1 MRRHSVRPANCSP
14 TARKR
19 DEGSVL
25 ILALVVILIG
35 SMIVLP
41 MMTYT
46 MSVLR
51 ANKVTS
57 GRNVKIEAVKGGLRA
72 ALFDP
77 TKLYKAC
84 IGSGATTAH
93 QLNMPPGLGIETQCT
108 TTSSRQQVDLPDD
121 LRFALTT
128 TQVGSNSIIPA
139 PYVAEPERP
148 ELDGTISPSWCTS
161 MVNADVG
168 AKVPCGKPYPTNGD
182 VDPLRW
188 QADADPQSGG
198 GKVFLPYLPPVANSY
213 AFAGGFAMPASTCRV
228 YFPGRYT
235 DDVVI
240 TGSTPVYFVSGV
252 YYFEKSVYL
261 SGDATVVVGSGSAEG
276 CVDSDAEAVAD
287 ALNAP
292 LDAYSNGVGGTWV
305 FGANGR
311 LVIDNAVAGSGAGVS
326 LQFNRRLVAATDA
339 AAIMNEVSIMSVTGV
354 ISGSDTVGLD
364 IPGRLNVPETLVY
377 VSETTQ
383 SDALSNFYRASNL
396 VSAAAVPAPCPPPPA
411 AATVGCPIIDINL
424 TTAAK
429 VTVKIPGYVS
439 VPQGS
444 LSVAVAPAANVN
456 KSISFGGGILAAQMS
471 VSALAPDYLQLGLLN
486 PVVQYTFKIVTTTTG
501 SGPQVTSVAQV
512 QVNET
517 GGYAINSWVIQAVS

>member
-1 MRRHSVRPANCSP
+1 
-14 TARKR
+14 
-19 DEGSVL
+19 VL

-51 ANKVTS
+51 ANQTTS
-57 GRNVKIEAVKGGLRA
+57 GRNVKVEAVKGGLRA

-84 IGSGATTAH
+84 VGTGATTAH

-108 TTSSRQQVDLPDD
+108 TTSFKQQVELPSDQ
-121 LRFALTT
+121 RFALTT
-128 TQVGSNSIIPA
+128 TQVGSNATIPP

-148 ELDGTISPSWCTS
+148 ELDGTMSPLWCTS
-161 MVNADVG
+161 MVNANVG
-168 AKVPCGKPYPTNGD
+168 AKVPCGKPYPMNGD
-182 VDPLRW
+182 ADPLRW
-188 QADADPQSGG
+188 QADDDPQSGG
-198 GKVFLPYLPPVANSY
+198 GKIFTPYLPPVANSY
-213 AFAGGFAMPASTCRV
+213 AFAGGFAMPMSTCRV
-228 YFPGRYT
+228 YFPGRYI

-240 TGSTPVYFVSGV
+240 TGSAPVYFASGV

-261 SGDATVVVGSGSAEG
+261 SGDATVVVGSGSAVG
-276 CVDSDAEAVAD
+276 CVDSDAEAVGD
-287 ALNAP
+287 AINAP

-311 LVIDNAVAGSGAGVS
+311 LVINNAVASSGTGVS
-326 LQFNRRLVAATDA
+326 LQFNRRLVAATDT

-354 ISGSDTVGLD
+354 ISGTDTVGLD
-364 IPGRLNVPETLVY
+364 VPGQLNVPETLVY
-377 VSETTQ
+377 VSETSQ
-383 SDALSNFYRASNL
+383 VDAQSNFYRASNL
-396 VSAAAVPAPCPPPPA
+396 VSTAAAPTPCPPPPA
-411 AATVGCPIIDINL
+411 AVTAACPIIDINL
-424 TTAAK
+424 TTAAT
-429 VTVKIPGYVS
+429 VNVKIPGYVS

-444 LSVAVAPAANVN
+444 MSLVLAPGANVN
-456 KSISFGGGILAAQMS
+456 KSISFGGGLLAAQMS
-471 VSALAPDYLQLGLLN
+471 VPSVAPDYLQLGLLN

-501 SGPQVTSVAQV
+501 SGPKVTSVAQV

-517 GGYAINSWVIQAVS
+517 GGYAVNSWVIQAVIS